1 MSIRNRLTLWFGGIL
16 GVSLV
21 ILAGVLHYEWEEQQ
35 ERMLQHRLAPEA
47 AWHEVG
53 EIVLMFGLPTA
64 VLLLVGG
71 SLLLR
76 KSFAPV
82 AALTRA
88 AESIQLD
95 NLKQR
100 LPLTGSGDELD
111 RLTDVFNAMMAR
123 LDSSVTHAREFTLH
137 ASHELKTPLTVMR
150 AEIETALA
158 GEQLTPTLR
167 DLLASQLEEIQR
179 LTKIVNG
186 LTFLAKADAG
196 QAALQIKSVR
206 LDELVRDAFAD
217 TEMLGRAQNITVEL
231 TACDE
236 IVMQGDRHRLR
247 QLLLNLTDNAIN
259 YNRPEGRV
267 TISLAK
273 NNGTAELT
281 IANTGPGIAAEKLP
295 RVFDRFYRCDA
306 AHSSEVEGCGLGL
319 SIVEWIV
326 KSHRGEVTVESALGG
341 WTTVR
346 VRMPIHQT
354 TRTPLPLAGSAMAY
368 SDSQQQA

>member
-21 ILAGVLHYEWEEQQ
+21 ILAGVLYYEWEEQQ
-35 ERMLQHRLAPEA
+35 HRMLRQQKPPEPI
-47 AWHEVG
+47 WQEVG
-53 EIVLMFGLPTA
+53 EIMVMFGLPTTIM
-64 VLLLVGG
+64 LLAGG
-71 SLLLR
+71 WWLLR
-76 KSFAPV
+76 KAFAPV
-82 AALTRA
+82 AALTQA

-111 RLTDVFNAMMAR
+111 RLTEVFNAMMAR

-150 AEIETALA
+150 AAIETALA
-158 GEQLTPTLR
+158 GEQITPTLR

-196 QAALQIKSVR
+196 QATLQMETVR
-206 LDELVRDAFAD
+206 LDELVRDAVTD
-217 TEMLGRAQNITVEL
+217 TEMLGRSQNIAVEL
-231 TACDE
+231 TDCDE

-247 QLLLNLTDNAIN
+247 QLLLNLTDNAIK
-259 YNRPEGRV
+259 YNQPGGRV
-267 TISLAK
+267 TIKLTHE
-273 NNGTAELT
+273 NGAAELT
-281 IANTGPGIAAEKLP
+281 IANTGPGIPAEKIP
-295 RVFDRFYRCDA
+295 RVFDRFYRCDD

-326 KSHRGEVTVESALGG
+326 KSHRGEVRVDSAPHQ
-341 WTTVR
+341 WTTVK
-346 VRMPIHQT
+346 VRLPIQ
-354 TRTPLPLAGSAMAY
+354 
-368 SDSQQQA
+368 

>member
-21 ILAGVLHYEWEEQQ
+21 ILAGALYYEWEEQQ
-35 ERMLQHRLAPEA
+35 ERMLRQKKPPEPI
-47 AWHEVG
+47 WQEVG
-53 EIVLMFGLPTA
+53 EIMVMFGAPTM
-64 VLLLVGG
+64 VMLLVG
-71 SLLLR
+71 SWWLLR
-76 KSFAPV
+76 KAFAPV
-82 AALTRA
+82 VQLTQA

-111 RLTDVFNAMMAR
+111 RLTEVFNAMMTR

-158 GEQLTPTLR
+158 GEQITPTLR

-196 QAALQIKSVR
+196 QAALQIESVR

-217 TEMLGRAQNITVEL
+217 TEMLGRAQNIAVEL

-236 IVMQGDRHRLR
+236 ITMQGDRHRLR
-247 QLLLNLTDNAIN
+247 QLLLNLTDNAIK

-273 NNGTAELT
+273 NKGTAELT
-281 IANTGPGIAAEKLP
+281 IANTGPGIPAEKLS

-306 AHSSEVEGCGLGL
+306 AHSSEIEGCGLGL

-326 KSHRGEVTVESALGG
+326 KSHRGEVKVDSIPHQ
-341 WTTVR
+341 WTTVK
-346 VRMPIHQT
+346 VR
-354 TRTPLPLAGSAMAY
+354 LPV
-368 SDSQQQA
+368 

>member
-1 MSIRNRLTLWFGGIL
+1 MSIRNRLTVWFGGIL

-21 ILAGVLHYEWEEQQ
+21 MLAVILHYEWEEQQ
-35 ERMLQHRLAPEA
+35 EQMLQQRQAPES

-82 AALTRA
+82 TALTRA

-111 RLTDVFNAMMAR
+111 RLTEVFNAMMAR
-123 LDSSVTHAREFTLH
+123 LDSSITHAREFTLH

-158 GEQLTPTLR
+158 GEQITPTLR

-196 QAALQIKSVR
+196 QAALQIESVR

-217 TEMLGRAQNITVEL
+217 TEMLGRAQNIAVKL
-231 TACDE
+231 IGCDE
-236 IVMQGDRHRLR
+236 ITMQGDRHRLR
-247 QLLLNLTDNAIN
+247 QLLLNLTDNAIK
-259 YNRPEGRV
+259 YNQPEGRV

-281 IANTGPGIAAEKLP
+281 IANTGPGIPAEKLP

-326 KSHRGEVTVESALGG
+326 KSHRGEVKIDSIPHQ
-341 WTTVR
+341 WTTVK
-346 VRMPIHQT
+346 VRIPV
-354 TRTPLPLAGSAMAY
+354 
-368 SDSQQQA
+368 

>member
-21 ILAGVLHYEWEEQQ
+21 ILAGALYYEWEEQQ
-35 ERMLQHRLAPEA
+35 ERMLRQKKPPEPI
-47 AWHEVG
+47 WQEVG
-53 EIVLMFGLPTA
+53 EIMVMFGAPTM
-64 VLLLVGG
+64 VMLLVG
-71 SLLLR
+71 SWWLLR
-76 KSFAPV
+76 KAFAPV
-82 AALTRA
+82 VQLTQA

-111 RLTDVFNAMMAR
+111 RLTEVFNAMMTR

-158 GEQLTPTLR
+158 GEQITPTLR

-196 QAALQIKSVR
+196 QAALQIESVR

-217 TEMLGRAQNITVEL
+217 TEMLGRAQNIAVEL

-236 IVMQGDRHRLR
+236 ITMQGDRHRLR
-247 QLLLNLTDNAIN
+247 QLLLNLTDNAIK

-273 NNGTAELT
+273 NKGTAELT
-281 IANTGPGIAAEKLP
+281 IANTGPGIPAEKLS

-306 AHSSEVEGCGLGL
+306 AHSSEIEGCGLGL

-326 KSHRGEVTVESALGG
+326 KSHRGEVKVDSIPHQ
-341 WTTVR
+341 WTTVT
-346 VRMPIHQT
+346 VRIPV
-354 TRTPLPLAGSAMAY
+354 
-368 SDSQQQA
+368 

>member
-21 ILAGVLHYEWEEQQ
+21 ILAAVLHHEWEEQQ
-35 ERMLQHRLAPEA
+35 QRMLQQRKAPET

-71 SLLLR
+71 SFLLR
-76 KSFAPV
+76 KSFVPV
-82 AALTRA
+82 ATLTRA

-111 RLTDVFNAMMAR
+111 RLTEVFNAMMER
-123 LDSSVTHAREFTLH
+123 LDNSVAHAREFTLH

-150 AEIETALA
+150 TEIETALA
-158 GEQLTPTLR
+158 DGDITSAQR

-179 LTKIVNG
+179 LTRIVNG

-196 QAALQIKSVR
+196 QAALQIESVR

-217 TEMLGRAQNITVEL
+217 TEMLGRSRNISVEL
-231 TACDE
+231 AACGE
-236 IVMQGDRHRLR
+236 ITMQGDRHRMR
-247 QLLLNLTDNAIN
+247 QLLLNLTDNAIK
-259 YNRPEGRV
+259 YNQPEGRV
-267 TISLAK
+267 TIALRR
-273 NNGTAELT
+273 NNGCAELT
-281 IANTGPGIAAEKLP
+281 IANTGPGIPPEKLP

-306 AHSSEVEGCGLGL
+306 AHSSEIEGCGLGL

-326 KSHRGEVTVESALGG
+326 KSHRGEVSIDSAPIE
-341 WTTVR
+341 WTTVK
-346 VRMPIHQT
+346 VRIPIQ
-354 TRTPLPLAGSAMAY
+354 
-368 SDSQQQA
+368 